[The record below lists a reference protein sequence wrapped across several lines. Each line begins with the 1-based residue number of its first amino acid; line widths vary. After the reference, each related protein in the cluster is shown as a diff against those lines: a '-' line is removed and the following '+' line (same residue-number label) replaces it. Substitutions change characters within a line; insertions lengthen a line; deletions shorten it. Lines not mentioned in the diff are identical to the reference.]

1 MRKKW
6 NVKQRVIKRS
16 GKISR
21 KFSDIKEWDCNK
33 NFQIMSKV
41 VVHWEEEVNF
51 E

>member
-6 NVKQRVIKRS
+6 NMKQRVIKRN
-16 GKISR
+16 GKIR
-21 KFSDIKEWDCNK
+21 KFSDIKEWNCNK

-41 VVHWEEEVNF
+41 VVHWEGEVNF